1 MLIKR
6 MGHDATQH
14 GFRASF
20 STWCRERTAF
30 PRELVEHSLAHVVGD
45 AVERAYSR
53 ETALERRREVMA
65 AWSVYCDG
73 GAGAEVI
80 PLRRAGASNE

>member
-1 MLIKR
+1 
-6 MGHDATQH
+6 MGHDVTQH

-20 STWCRERTAF
+20 STWCRERTSF

-65 AWSVYCDG
+65 AWGAYCDG
-73 GAGAEVI
+73 KAGADVI